1 MSVRLHIE
9 ELVVRGLPLTATD
22 RAELAAA
29 LTAELGRLLAAED
42 GGRRWAALGDRP
54 ELQARP
60 ITYRPGAD
68 AGALGRAVAAS
79 LVAGLGEWGGGP
91 PDRPDLGKTTQKDG

>member
-9 ELVVRGLPLTATD
+9 EVVVRGLPLTATD

-29 LTAELGRLLAAED
+29 LAAELGRLLGAWD
-42 GGRRWAALGDRP
+42 GGPKWAPGDRP
-54 ELQARP
+54 ELEARP

-79 LVAGLGEWGGGP
+79 LVAGLGKLGGGG